1 MVTLHLILSTL
12 DSLLLPFGVGLG
24 THITLFT
31 LFVTMTTTKK
41 LQPKPVRK
49 VTTMTESPTVVITK
63 QRDFTHKEPVII
75 PSHLDEIPVISA
87 ASYIKDAR
95 NRWYIHT
102 VELKEVWDVH
112 VNLFNNAKPHILKA
126 HEYVVTRYK
135 ELTND

>member
-1 MVTLHLILSTL
+1 
-12 DSLLLPFGVGLG
+12 
-24 THITLFT
+24 
-31 LFVTMTTTKK
+31 MTTTKPK

-49 VTTMTESPTVVITK
+49 ATSSEVTPVTPSQPVVITK

-112 VNLFNNAKPHILKA
+112 VDLFNKFKPHALNA
-126 HEYVVTRYK
+126 HEYVVKRYQ
-135 ELTND
+135 ELTSE

>member
-1 MVTLHLILSTL
+1 MA
-12 DSLLLPFGVGLG
+12 
-24 THITLFT
+24 
-31 LFVTMTTTKK
+31 TTK
-41 LQPKPVRK
+41 LQPKPIRK
-49 VTTMTESPTVVITK
+49 VNTMTESPTVVITK

-112 VNLFNNAKPHILKA
+112 VDLFNKAKPHVLNA
-126 HEYVVTRYK
+126 HEYVVNRYQA
-135 ELTND
+135 LTAKD

>member
-1 MVTLHLILSTL
+1 MLFIM
-12 DSLLLPFGVGLG
+12 DS
-24 THITLFT
+24 
-31 LFVTMTTTKK
+31 MTTTQLK
-41 LQPKPVRK
+41 PKPTRTRK
-49 VTTMTESPTVVITK
+49 TTTPKPMTESTYPVTITK

-112 VNLFNNAKPHILKA
+112 VDLFNKAKPHVLNA
-126 HEYVVTRYK
+126 HEYIVKRYQEMASK
-135 ELTND
+135 D

>member
-1 MVTLHLILSTL
+1 
-12 DSLLLPFGVGLG
+12 
-24 THITLFT
+24 
-31 LFVTMTTTKK
+31 MTTTKPK

-49 VTTMTESPTVVITK
+49 ATSEVTPVTPSQPVVITK

-102 VELKEVWDVH
+102 VEVKEVWDVH
-112 VNLFNNAKPHILKA
+112 VDLFNKARPHVLNA
-126 HEYVVTRYK
+126 HEYVVKRYK
-135 ELTND
+135 ELTSE

>member
-1 MVTLHLILSTL
+1 
-12 DSLLLPFGVGLG
+12 
-24 THITLFT
+24 
-31 LFVTMTTTKK
+31 MTTTQLK
-41 LQPKPVRK
+41 PKTRRK
-49 VTTMTESPTVVITK
+49 TTTTPKQMTESTYPVTK

-112 VNLFNNAKPHILKA
+112 VNMFNTVKPHALNA
-126 HEYVVTRYK
+126 HDYVVKRYQ
-135 ELTND
+135 EMVTND